1 MWRRGVSISARRRGK
16 QLLLE
21 PYVKPLTEKG
31 KRIGRKTDTAHALAQ
46 YPHLRGDIYK
56 TVNVSPPQPIL
67 VDIKAHSLLQTSVV
81 LRPAAAKEQRETLH
95 RHLAA
100 LVKAE
105 FGPQFDVT
113 DISMHTYSL
122 NLPGSVFEF
131 RVVAPEG
138 EAGPDHQSLAELLA
152 KHDLANGVFNSHS
165 SVTLNTKGKARQPS
179 VEEAPTRQVL
189 GYLHTTHAMH
199 PAYPEHQPP
208 VSAEPVCPIELQDLA
223 PKLFALSFTLSPA
236 HPRHQRMDDLRL
248 DRRPGASTRD
258 AVGVYSKRVRTAHSL
273 YSVTPGLLLASR
285 TSDSWMTFVRT
296 VHSTVLSI
304 NQLEDSALIQPDR
317 VERAS
322 LSQVLLDDP
331 GFIIPDEPLLH
342 EPTVE
347 TTSEL
352 EKPLFDMSRE
362 LWQYYEVSLPFFSVC
377 AHMLR
382 IIMFSFTFL

>member
-31 KRIGRKTDTAHALAQ
+31 KRIGRKTDTAKVLAQ
-46 YPHLRGDIYK
+46 HPRLRGDIYK
-56 TVNVSPPQPIL
+56 MVNVSPLRPIL
-67 VDIKAHSLLQTSVV
+67 VDIKTHSFCQTSVA
-81 LRPAAAKEQRETLH
+81 LHPAAAKEQRGTLH

-138 EAGPDHQSLAELLA
+138 EAGPDYQSLAELLA
-152 KHDLANGVFNSHS
+152 RHDLATGVFNSHS
-165 SVTLNTKGKARQPS
+165 SVTLNTKGKARQPP

-189 GYLHTTHAMH
+189 GYLHTTH
-199 PAYPEHQPP
+199 PAYSKHQPP
-208 VSAEPVCPIELQDLA
+208 VYAEPVRPIELQALA
-223 PKLFALSFTLSPA
+223 PKPFALSFTLSPA
-236 HPRHQRMDDLRL
+236 YPRHQHMDDLQL

-258 AVGVYSKRVRTAHSL
+258 AVGVYSKRARTAHSL
-273 YSVTPGLLLASR
+273 YSATPGLLLASR
-285 TSDSWMTFVRT
+285 TSDSRMTFVRT
-296 VHSTVLSI
+296 VHSTVLST
-304 NQLEDSALIQPDR
+304 NQLEDSAPIHPDR
-317 VERAS
+317 VGRAS
-322 LSQVLLDDP
+322 LSHVLLDDP

-377 AHMLR
+377 AHMLK
-382 IIMFSFTFL
+382 IIMISFTFV